1 MNRFK
6 QSAYTVLLAATCF
19 VASPLI
25 FHQIWKSSSDAKKQ
39 TQSPPLVVK
48 TEGRLSAD
56 SSVIDKVQEHTMGPV
71 DIITTEADDNPKPMI
86 VTTAADTTNSE
97 AKKQPELFVTSDPSY
112 FDDALFIGD
121 SRTVGIKEYGTFK
134 NSVFFCEP
142 GFSAC
147 RIDEA
152 KVGGKSLDDILT
164 DGKFGKIYIM
174 LGINEV
180 GNDFEYTLGAY
191 RSLVE
196 KVMEK
201 QPEALVFLQANLH
214 VSASAE
220 DKVINNSGINSLNNA
235 IATLADD
242 KRVFYIDINE
252 LYDDDHGALNEG
264 YTSDGVH
271 PVAMYY
277 TQWCEWLC
285 TKTVPVPESETTAPA
300 TAASTE
306 ASSEAATE
314 ASTEKAEPASTD

>member
-1 MNRFK
+1 
-6 QSAYTVLLAATCF
+6 
-19 VASPLI
+19 
-25 FHQIWKSSSDAKKQ
+25 
-39 TQSPPLVVK
+39 
-48 TEGRLSAD
+48 
-56 SSVIDKVQEHTMGPV
+56 
-71 DIITTEADDNPKPMI
+71 
-86 VTTAADTTNSE
+86 
-97 AKKQPELFVTSDPSY
+97 
-112 FDDALFIGD
+112 
-121 SRTVGIKEYGTFK
+121 
-134 NSVFFCEP
+134 
-142 GFSAC
+142 
-147 RIDEA
+147 
-152 KVGGKSLDDILT
+152 
-164 DGKFGKIYIM
+164 
-174 LGINEV
+174 
-180 GNDFEYTLGAY
+180 
-191 RSLVE
+191 
-196 KVMEK
+196 MEK

-285 TKTVPVPESETTAPA
+285 TKTVPVPEPETTAPA

-314 ASTEKAEPASTD
+314 ASTEKTEPASTD